1 MSNATALRHAA
12 VVARLIAAPHN
23 ATLDVAEATAP
34 DVIEFARVSKMGYA
48 KVSDKTIE
56 RLLSNRAPLET
67 LDGDQL
73 VWVDASNDGNLDA
86 GWCVKLADDEAE
98 DGYTL
103 ALAEYYAPAS
113 NVVDVAEAN
122 ADLDREQAER
132 QAKADVVAR
141 TSSTAEDVA
150 KRSNFKHDACTHDKT
165 PKARAACRKAR
176 AKALNA

>member
-67 LDGDQL
+67 VDGDQV

-113 NVVDVAEAN
+113 NVVDVDFSDVDDDVNELVELLAPITPDDVQAAAEA
-122 ADLDREQAER
+122 A
-132 QAKADVVAR
+132 
-141 TSSTAEDVA
+141 A
-150 KRSNFKHDACTHDKT
+150 KRSNFKHDACTHERT

-176 AKALNA
+176 AKLA